1 MQTFE
6 LDEDYY
12 NAAQKRLTQFRSQLK
27 LDI

>member
-12 NAAQKRLTQFRSQLK
+12 KAANKRLEQFRAQLK
-27 LDI
+27 LAI

>member
-12 NAAQKRLTQFRSQLK
+12 RAANKRLEQFRSQLK
-27 LDI
+27 LSL